1 MTIVVVFR
9 WCHEVPA
16 MLSETHIACVMMYVC
31 NSICSHFARWYL
43 CAPTF
48 AIKMEPASSADNMVV
63 TEVDYEELEIE
74 DDGLVAIID
83 PADRDK
89 VNQPCCVRPCDQ
101 KLWSG
106 SSCHVECYIFSRNFE
121 DTVS

>member
-1 MTIVVVFR
+1 
-9 WCHEVPA
+9 
-16 MLSETHIACVMMYVC
+16 
-31 NSICSHFARWYL
+31 
-43 CAPTF
+43 
-48 AIKMEPASSADNMVV
+48 MEPASSADNMVV

-101 KLWSG
+101 NCDQDHPVMLSAT
-106 SSCHVECYIFSRNFE
+106 F
-121 DTVS
+121 